1 MTCKIVNKTDQ
12 DLGQLTQMAQDL
24 YPYSQKRLGFDKPVM
39 VEFHSDTQNANN
51 ILGKTAYY
59 DPSSYKVVVY
69 VDGRHP
75 KDVLRSFSH
84 ELVHHAQN
92 CRGEFDDHMKVGEGY
107 AQKDKHLR
115 EMEKEAY
122 LEGNMILRD
131 WEDKKKEKPKMD
143 EQKVREITRRILEK
157 LEEKRVEERTK
168 RDSADRVAGRD
179 AGGRRLKPLEE
190 EENLEESY
198 ECGPDGTMD
207 PSTGDCHYPH
217 GHPKNKPQTEGKLPP
232 ALQAA
237 IDKKNG
243 DDKGDEEEEE
253 TLEEHSEEVE
263 MHDCSATHGD
273 TPHADWAQQQGVG
286 PTAHMGIKENKGA
299 DQLHNERLYENLIK
313 KWCK

>member
-12 DLGQLTQMAQDL
+12 DLGQLTQLAQDL

-39 VEFHSDTQNANN
+39 VEFHSDAQNANKM
-51 ILGKTAYY
+51 LGKTAYY
-59 DPSSYKVVVY
+59 DPSSYKVVLY

-75 KDVLRSFSH
+75 KDILRSFSH

-143 EQKVREITRRILEK
+143 EQKIREITRRIIETLEA
-157 LEEKRVEERTK
+157 KRVEERTK

-179 AGGRRLKPLEE
+179 TGGRRLKPLEE
-190 EENLEESY
+190 EEEASEDEEVVDEASKPDYLDLDKDGDKKEPMKSAAKDAKSKKSDDDSDDDEESVD
-198 ECGPDGTMD
+198 EAHCPGGRDD
-207 PSTGDCHYPH
+207 D
-217 GHPKNKPQTEGKLPP
+217 E
-232 ALQAA
+232 
-237 IDKKNG
+237 DEKK
-243 DDKGDEEEEE
+243 DLKE
-253 TLEEHSEEVE
+253 SKV
-263 MHDCSATHGD
+263 MSAKD
-273 TPHADWAQQQGVG
+273 RHAQR
-286 PTAHMGIKENKGA
+286 
-299 DQLHNERLYENLIK
+299 LHEALIK